1 MPCSTPGLT
10 HLRIPQ
16 ASQGTLALAGC
27 GSLLSGCQEHPPMLT
42 QGEPFLLPS
51 RRTLV
56 CSCGWQL
63 GLMVMFVLN
72 LTVFVRGKRFK
83 EKGR

>member
-1 MPCSTPGLT
+1 
-10 HLRIPQ
+10 
-16 ASQGTLALAGC
+16 
-27 GSLLSGCQEHPPMLT
+27 MLT

-51 RRTLV
+51 RCTRV